1 MAHVCVNCTPMQD
14 EAMEGFE
21 VDLPRMWRS
30 CRELLVDAEVLCLE
44 GTCWGTPVLVS
55 TGKARA

>member
-1 MAHVCVNCTPMQD
+1 
-14 EAMEGFE
+14 MEGFE